1 VTKKSEYK
9 NQFHLKFFNQLKTKK
24 SMKNLFAVATFLAS
38 TSAMNLKQEQKTA
51 LISRIEEMAGKL
63 TKEEYKSLD
72 LEVFQE
78 QNKVR
83 ANPKS
88 LIPYLEAKLPLFDG
102 KQYKVPGKITLVTN
116 EGSSAIQELIDY
128 LKAALPAKEM
138 KLDDDSWK
146 TTPVAGAALKLEAGM
161 SKACEDHVV
170 QTGPVGHVGHT
181 GTDGSQ
187 PWDRMDKYGNWQN
200 IVAESLSYGHTTG
213 KGVVAQLLV
222 DDGVAS
228 RGHRYNM
235 MNPNHLVTGIF
246 SGMHSKFGH

>member
-1 VTKKSEYK
+1 
-9 NQFHLKFFNQLKTKK
+9 
-24 SMKNLFAVATFLAS
+24 MKNLIAVATFLAS
-38 TSAMNLKQEQKTA
+38 TSAMSLKQEQKEA
-51 LISRIEEMAGKL
+51 LLSRIEEMAGKL

-88 LIPYLEAKLPLFDG
+88 LVPYLEAKLPLFDG
-102 KQYKVPGKITLVTN
+102 LKFKVPGKITLVTN
-116 EGSSAIQELIDY
+116 EGGKAIQELIDY
-128 LKAALPAKEM
+128 LNKALPAKEM
-138 KLDDDSWK
+138 KLSDESWK

-161 SKACEDHVV
+161 SKACEDHVI
-170 QTGPVGHVGHT
+170 QTGPVGHVGHD

-187 PWDRMDKYGNWQN
+187 PWDRLDKYGNWQN

-222 DDGVAS
+222 DDGVSS